1 MIRVVKTYLSIARRS
16 TVSETA
22 ERLMDLAEAHIRNA
36 GYGGF
41 SFRDL
46 AAEIGIKSASVHH
59 HFPTK
64 ATMAAAVARRY
75 GDRFLATVARRP
87 NESAGDAISV
97 YRSAFREALHRP
109 GLTSGIG
116 TQLPTQDTGAS
127 VGDRRHIMAEIA
139 VELEIARLDP
149 GCGQGLDDIGRDLW
163 WKQRVGAA
171 QDVEH
176 LGFDPRE
183 IPAWCRSRARRGAI

>member
-1 MIRVVKTYLSIARRS
+1 
-16 TVSETA
+16 
-22 ERLMDLAEAHIRNA
+22 MDLAEAHIRNA
-36 GYGGF
+36 GYGRF

-75 GDRFLATVARRP
+75 GDRFLAAVARRP

-97 YRSAFREALHRP
+97 YLLAFREALSRP

-116 TQLPTQDTGAS
+116 T
-127 VGDRRHIMAEIA
+127 DRRCWPTVSSSA
-139 VELEIARLDP
+139 LEGRP
-149 GCGQGLDDIGRDLW
+149 GVL
-163 WKQRVGAA
+163 
-171 QDVEH
+171 
-176 LGFDPRE
+176 
-183 IPAWCRSRARRGAI
+183 